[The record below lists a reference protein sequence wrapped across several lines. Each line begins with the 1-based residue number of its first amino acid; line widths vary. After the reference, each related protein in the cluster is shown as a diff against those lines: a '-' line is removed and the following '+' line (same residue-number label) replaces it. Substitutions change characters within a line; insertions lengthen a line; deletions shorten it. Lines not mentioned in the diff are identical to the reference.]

1 VVPFQ
6 NCVLVT
12 AAIKNVGPVCPTFL
26 IAAVIKN
33 ENFINGQLPWLWY
46 RICGDRID
54 NLISEF

>member
-1 VVPFQ
+1 VPFQ

-33 ENFINGQLPWLWY
+33 ENFINGQLRFYYKSKLSQILTAAIWQ
-46 RICGDRID
+46 
-54 NLISEF
+54 